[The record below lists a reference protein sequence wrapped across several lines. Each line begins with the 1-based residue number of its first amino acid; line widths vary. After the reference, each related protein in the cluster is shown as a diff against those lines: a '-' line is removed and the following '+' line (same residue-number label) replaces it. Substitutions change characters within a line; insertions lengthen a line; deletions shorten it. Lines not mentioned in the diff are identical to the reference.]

1 MLINFSITDS
11 EIARIFSNEESMI
24 LAAENNQCDVIN
36 NYMADLQHG
45 ETNVYEAK

>member
-1 MLINFSITDS
+1 
-11 EIARIFSNEESMI
+11 MI

-45 ETNVYEAK
+45 ETNVYEAKQFNGTREIK